1 MWPPSSTMPR
11 ALPVREPPRELLRGS
26 LRELLLR
33 VGEALGA
40 RLCTACYSLLQ
51 LTNLQQR
58 DFQGQCSVAVTKE
71 TTQFLCGSVPWGY
84 NMVLI

>member
-1 MWPPSSTMPR
+1 MPR

-40 RLCTACYSLLQ
+40 QLCTACYSLLQ

-58 DFQGQCSVAVTKE
+58 DFQGQRFVAVTKE
-71 TTQFLCGSVPWGY
+71 TTQFLSGSVPWGY